1 MSTRYVGGIVTKA
14 PPPVP
19 TGPSETGRAPGV
31 WTLEQAMQYKKAG
44 VWPTQGV

>member
-1 MSTRYVGGIVTKA
+1 MSKRYPGGLIRRKMIA
-14 PPPVP
+14 P
-19 TGPSETGRAPGV
+19 TGPSESGRAPGV